1 MKVLAMDTS
10 NQALTV
16 AVVVDDQVIAN
27 FQLNK
32 KTNHSLT
39 LMPAIEAVMKASD
52 LVPADLDRIVVAKG
66 PGSYTG
72 IRIAVTTAKTLAKTL
87 DIELVGVSSL
97 AGIAANILTDELIVP
112 IFDARRNN
120 VYAGIYQ
127 WQDNK
132 LTNVLPDQH
141 IPLPELLNKLQ
152 QKAIFVGEAEKFLSD
167 IQTMI
172 PDAKVTISQLNLPS
186 GAVLAKLAEDFLP
199 ENNIDGFV
207 PAYLKRVEAEEKWL
221 ATHEAG
227 SDYVEK
233 V

>member
-10 NQALTV
+10 NQALAV
-16 AVVVDDQVIAN
+16 AVVVDNQVIAN

-97 AGIAANILTDELIVP
+97 AGIAANILTDKLIVP

-132 LTNVLPDQH
+132 LINVLADQH
-141 IPLPELLNKLQ
+141 IPLTELLNQIQ
-152 QKAIFVGEAEKFLSD
+152 QKAIFVGEAEKFLTE
-167 IQTMI
+167 IQTRI
-172 PDAKVTISQLNLPS
+172 PDANVITNQLNLPN
-186 GAVLAKLAEDFLP
+186 GAVLAELAEELSP
-199 ENNIDGFV
+199 EKNIDDFV

>member
-10 NQALTV
+10 NQALAV
-16 AVVVDDQVIAN
+16 AVVVDNQVIAN

-39 LMPAIEAVMKASD
+39 LMPAIEAVMQASD

-97 AGIAANILTDELIVP
+97 AGIAANILTNELIVP

-127 WQDNK
+127 WQENK
-132 LTNVLPDQH
+132 LVNILADQL
-141 IPLPELLNKLQ
+141 IPLSELLSQLQ
-152 QKAIFVGEAEKFLSD
+152 QKAIFVGEAEKFLPE
-167 IQTMI
+167 IQTAI
-172 PDAKVTISQLNLPS
+172 PNANVITSQLNLPN
-186 GAVLAKLAEDFLP
+186 GAVLAKLAEELSP
-199 ENNIDGFV
+199 EKNIDDFV

-221 ATHEAG
+221 ADRK
-227 SDYVEK
+227 SV